1 MPLRKVKLEW
11 HILTPTEQRGGA
23 SMHGYRYNYR
33 GHHIVEAL
41 VRIGG
46 EIKEPFG
53 VRLFLTTDELF
64 NIPPAADLLEA
75 AKLVLAG
82 GDPVALDELRAA
94 VAVAEGEAEA

>member
-11 HILTPTEQRGGA
+11 HILTPPEQRGGMA
-23 SMHGYRYNYR
+23 MHGYRYNYL

-41 VRIGG
+41 VRVGG

-53 VRLFLTTDELF
+53 VHLVLTTDELF
-64 NIPPAADLLEA
+64 SIPPVADLLEA

-82 GDPVALDELRAA
+82 DDPVAMDELRAA
-94 VAVAEGEAEA
+94 VAVAAGDEEA